1 MHFKHIQIADFVN
14 VNSLNALPV
23 TLSKL
28 QNFQRSCF
36 IFLAP
41 VCQPSSL
48 QRSNEVPN
56 TKPSGVRTAPST
68 PSKQAGLQWLPLGG
82 ESTAN
87 TRPGHPSDRTI
98 SLNQERGITQDLTAA
113 SSVLSASPSTVY
125 KPPSSATLP
134 RKLSDG
140 QQHRESNASK
150 ADMVYFSGQTSGTT
164 MSQTLPRGFGVG
176 KDAETN
182 KYGSTPSVYA
192 TKRYLLRCYF

>member
-1 MHFKHIQIADFVN
+1 M
-14 VNSLNALPV
+14 S
-23 TLSKL
+23 
-28 QNFQRSCF
+28 
-36 IFLAP
+36 
-41 VCQPSSL
+41 QPSSL
-48 QRSNEVPN
+48 QRVNELPN

-87 TRPGHPSDRTI
+87 TRQGNISDRTNN
-98 SLNQERGITQDLTAA
+98 LNQERGVAQDLTAV
-113 SSVLSASPSTVY
+113 SSISSGSPSTVY

-140 QQHRESNASK
+140 QQHRESNSSK
-150 ADMVYFSGQTSGTT
+150 AEPVYFSGQTAGTT

-192 TKRYLLRCYF
+192 TKRYLLFCYH